1 MKRVKGFCGSLDAE
15 EKYINVELMLV
26 LKIALL
32 WCSDHV
38 NKCYDLRVK
47 RQKGEGVEG
56 EIERNAMHN
65 TCLLPN

>member
-1 MKRVKGFCGSLDAE
+1 MKGFCGSLDAE
-15 EKYINVELMLV
+15 EKYTNEELMLV

-32 WCSDHV
+32 WCWDYV

-47 RQKGEGVEG
+47 RQKGEGVERKR

-65 TCLLPN
+65 TSLLPN